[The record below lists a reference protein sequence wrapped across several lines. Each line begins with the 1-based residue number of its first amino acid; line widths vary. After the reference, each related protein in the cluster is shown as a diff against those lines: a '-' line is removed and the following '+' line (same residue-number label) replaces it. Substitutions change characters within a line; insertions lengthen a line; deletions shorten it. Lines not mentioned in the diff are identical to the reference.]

1 MFVYINL
8 RCCFQ
13 TMRPVSISDFK
24 TAVAFSDGS
33 SALFGSEADGHAVPV
48 QHYDSCSDSDDDA
61 GDDQVFS
68 KS

>member
-1 MFVYINL
+1 
-8 RCCFQ
+8 
-13 TMRPVSISDFK
+13 MRPVSISDFK